1 VPSGTLDAGD
11 AGELLDPRAREQ
23 YRERVQSLDAE
34 LTEAREHNDPGRS
47 ARIQAELEFLDAEL
61 SRVLGSAGVS
71 AAPAARR
78 SALGST
84 CSAGCATPFGASRC
98 NMRSSGSSWSAGSRL
113 GSTVATDRDELPRA
127 RPLQRV
133 SS

>member
-11 AGELLDPRAREQ
+11 AGELLDPRARGQ

-47 ARIQAELEFLDAEL
+47 ARIQAELEFLEAEL
-61 SRVLGSAGVS
+61 SRT
-71 AAPAARR
+71 
-78 SALGST
+78 LGST
-84 CSAGCATPFGASRC
+84 CGAGCATPFGASRC
-98 NMRSSGSSWSAGSRL
+98 NMRSAGSGWSAGSRL